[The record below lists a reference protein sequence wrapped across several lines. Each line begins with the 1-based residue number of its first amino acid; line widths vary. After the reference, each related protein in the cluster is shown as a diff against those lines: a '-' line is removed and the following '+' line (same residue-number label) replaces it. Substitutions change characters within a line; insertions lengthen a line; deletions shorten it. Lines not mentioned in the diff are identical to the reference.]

1 MAVYLVRHAEDLASC
16 ERRLGDAGLSP
27 RGRRQARTLAAKLA
41 KIEFRACLVS
51 PLRRAGETAR
61 LLLEGRG
68 VPLEVDPNLAEG
80 SLGELEGMDREEA
93 QARYPADFRLGS
105 GVVERI
111 AASGRSAPGGE
122 TREGFLERARAA
134 SLRIERELAR
144 DGNLLVVS
152 HGGLLNYLL
161 QILLRM
167 PLRDE
172 VPFGFEHSGVVA
184 LAQWG
189 GASGDVPRV
198 SLRFGPHGADRG
210 NH

>member
-1 MAVYLVRHAEDLASC
+1 MAVYLVRHAEDLACC
-16 ERRLGDAGLSP
+16 ERRLGDTGLSP
-27 RGRRQARTLAAKLA
+27 RGRRQARALAARLA

-51 PLRRAGETAR
+51 PLCRAGETAR
-61 LLLEGRG
+61 LLLEGRH
-68 VPLEVDPNLAEG
+68 VPLEVEPNLAEG

-93 QARYPADFRLGS
+93 QRRYPVDFRLGS

-134 SLRIERELAR
+134 SLRIERELGR
-144 DGNLLVVS
+144 DGNLLVIS

-172 VPFGFEHSGVVA
+172 VTFGFEHSGVVA
-184 LAQWG
+184 LAHWG
-189 GASGDVPRV
+189 RASGDVPRV
-198 SLRFGPHGADRG
+198 SLHFGSQGVDQG
-210 NH
+210 NY